1 MYIKMYLVYCVCFIC
16 ININVMA
23 NKQAGNQAKAFKI
36 LNASYAILL
45 NPYANMGARCKLDK
59 VSM

>member
-1 MYIKMYLVYCVCFIC
+1 
-16 ININVMA
+16 MA

>member
-1 MYIKMYLVYCVCFIC
+1 
-16 ININVMA
+16 MA
-23 NKQAGNQAKAFKI
+23 NKQAKAFTI

-45 NPYANMGARCKLDK
+45 IPYANMGARCKLDK